1 MTARRNPFS
10 KERVLLLHQLIAE
23 ATGGSVGLWEVNG
36 IRLGC
41 TNEDVVELGPG
52 VAVGST
58 DYKALLDWVREHR
71 I

>member
-10 KERVLLLHQLIAE
+10 KEKVLLLHQLIAE
-23 ATGGSVGLWEVNG
+23 TTGDSVGLWEVNG

-41 TNEDVVELGPG
+41 TNEDVVKLGLG
-52 VAVGST
+52 VADGSM
-58 DYKALLDWVREHR
+58 DCKALLDWVREHR